1 MFHFTLSG
9 SSDITGCQCLL
20 SYLLFCLLH
29 NFFFN
34 CRWECRMICT
44 ISFTICG
51 LKTSL
56 LVSFLDKH
64 TPWISGRPA
73 YLLLNL
79 HPIITRKTTL
89 TQPTNYHAA
98 EKITKKIT
106 KPSLKFELS
115 LEFKAEFQ
123 HQQPGKN

>member
-1 MFHFTLSG
+1 
-9 SSDITGCQCLL
+9 
-20 SYLLFCLLH
+20 
-29 NFFFN
+29 
-34 CRWECRMICT
+34 MICT

-89 TQPTNYHAA
+89 TQLTNYHVA

-106 KPSLKFELS
+106 KPSLKF
-115 LEFKAEFQ
+115 KAEFQ
-123 HQQPGKN
+123 HQQPVKIISNFPPFGASYVVCKLLEHLNKKQGYCKPPSLEKQL

>member
-1 MFHFTLSG
+1 
-9 SSDITGCQCLL
+9 
-20 SYLLFCLLH
+20 
-29 NFFFN
+29 
-34 CRWECRMICT
+34 MICT

-89 TQPTNYHAA
+89 TQLTNYHAA

-106 KPSLKFELS
+106 KPSLKFKLS
-115 LEFKAEFQ
+115 LKFEAEFQ
-123 HQQPGKN
+123 HQLSFGYSQGRINVTYIPRFLDYSIRLDFSSL